1 MATKLIADSGAT
13 KCSWYL
19 MEKKKNTKVAT
30 TGLNPYFLKPESIL
44 DVLSQYLLPALNNK
58 KVDEIYFYG
67 AGLSTIENKKIM
79 RKILSKTFPDATIE
93 INSDLIA
100 AARATCGHSKG
111 VVSILGTG
119 SGCAY
124 FNGKKIIQEQNGI
137 GYVLGDEGSGAYLG
151 RKVLQYYL
159 YKTFDE
165 DLMNAFEKKYNT
177 SRAEILNNTYQKPF
191 PSQYLAG
198 FSIFLS
204 ENRGHY
210 MVENIIE
217 DGLNDFIVT
226 HLYKFREAWT
236 MPLHFIG
243 GIAFAF
249 KDVLKEL
256 CNTYELELGNIQ
268 KQPIEALASYHQ

>member
-1 MATKLIADSGAT
+1 M
-13 KCSWYL
+13 
-19 MEKKKNTKVAT
+19 
-30 TGLNPYFLKPESIL
+30 
-44 DVLSQYLLPALNNK
+44 K
-58 KVDEIYFYG
+58 KV
-67 AGLSTIENKKIM
+67 LNKAF
-79 RKILSKTFPDATIE
+79 LDATIE
-93 INSDLIA
+93 INTDLIA
-100 AARATCGHSKG
+100 AARATCGHHKG

-124 FNGKKIIQEQNGI
+124 FNGKKIVQQQNGI
-137 GYVLGDEGSGAYLG
+137 GYILGDEGSGAYLG
-151 RKVLQYYL
+151 RKVLQYFL

-165 DLMNAFEKKYNT
+165 DLMNAFEKKYNS
-177 SRAEILNNTYQKPF
+177 SRAEILNNTYLKPF

-198 FSIFLS
+198 FSAFLS

-236 MPLHFIG
+236 MPLHFVG
-243 GIAFAF
+243 GIAYAF